1 MTAEIADRW
10 PTGTMAAMTATRRTQ
25 YSTQKLLG
33 PLRRGG
39 SARGL
44 LASGLGTAGVMLVW
58 IAAVAL
64 GASVER
70 GGAYEERVAGWDGGG
85 RYLALFRRESRTENL
100 GETLEAAFGDR
111 RMNPDLSNA
120 GGERERQAGEDAFLR
135 SIDAAWSA
143 ANVLYTGAAPS
154 GEQRLIVTESD
165 GRLGLRE
172 GDLIE
177 TINGEAAG
185 AAAWEKHVVRGVR
198 YDARSGRAYGQRIK
212 ITYRRGDETLRTEG
226 ATRLETRLEGG
237 GSYGEIR
244 GMIGSEVEPVIS
256 FNEAR
261 PEMQIMEG
269 IGGASA
275 GLVHALLYVDYLGEG
290 DLSGG
295 LVVAATGVIDAEG
308 RVATVGG
315 MEVKAD
321 AAAAS
326 GADVLFVPRTN
337 ARAAE
342 GRGVDVVAVGSL
354 HDAVRWLCRRGGTDA
369 ICARWA
375 ETDETGVRR

>member
-1 MTAEIADRW
+1 MTTEIADRP
-10 PTGTMAAMTATRRTQ
+10 PTDTMAAMTATRHTQ
-25 YSTQKLLG
+25 HDTQKILG
-33 PLRRGG
+33 SLRRGG

-44 LASGLGTAGVMLVW
+44 LASGLGTVVVLLAW
-58 IAAVAL
+58 ITAVAL
-64 GASVER
+64 GANVER
-70 GGAYEERVAGWDGGG
+70 GGAYEARVTGWEGAG

-100 GETLEAAFGDR
+100 SETLEAAFGNR
-111 RMNPDLSNA
+111 QMNPDLSNI
-120 GGERERQAGEDAFLR
+120 GGEHERQAGEVAFVR

-143 ANVLYTGAAPS
+143 ASVLYTGVAVS

-165 GRLGLRE
+165 GHLGLQE
-172 GDLIE
+172 GDVIE
-177 TINGEAAG
+177 AINGEAAET
-185 AAAWEKHVVRGVR
+185 ATWEKHVVRGVR
-198 YDARSGRAYGQRIK
+198 YDARSGLAYGQRIK

-226 ATRLETRLEGG
+226 ATQLETRLEGG

-244 GMIGSEVEPVIS
+244 GTIGSEVEPVLS
-256 FNEAR
+256 FDEAR
-261 PEMQIMEG
+261 PEMQIMKG

-275 GLVHALLYVDYLGEG
+275 GLIHALLYVDYLGDG

-315 MEVKAD
+315 VEVKAD

-326 GADVLFVPRTN
+326 RADVLFVPRTN

-354 HDAVRWLCRRGGTDA
+354 HDAVRWLCRQGGTDK

>member
-1 MTAEIADRW
+1 
-10 PTGTMAAMTATRRTQ
+10 MAAMTATRHTQ
-25 YSTQKLLG
+25 HGTQRPHG
-33 PLRRGG
+33 PFHRGG
-39 SARGL
+39 AARGV
-44 LASGLGTAGVMLVW
+44 LASGLGAVGVVLIW

-64 GASVER
+64 GANVER
-70 GGAYEERVAGWDGGG
+70 GGAYEERVAGWDEGG
-85 RYLALFRRESRTENL
+85 RYLALFRRESRTEDL

-143 ANVLYTGAAPS
+143 ANVLRTGTAPS
-154 GEQRLIVTESD
+154 GEQHLIVAESD

-177 TINGEAAG
+177 TINGESANM
-185 AAAWEKHVVRGVR
+185 AAWEKHVVRGVR
-198 YDARSGRAYGQRIK
+198 YDARSGMVYGQRINL
-212 ITYRRGDETLRTEG
+212 TYRRGEETLRTEG

-244 GMIGSEVEPVIS
+244 GTIGSEVEPVLS
-256 FNEAR
+256 FNDAR
-261 PEMQIMEG
+261 PEMEIMEG

-275 GLVHALLYVDYLGEG
+275 GLVHALLYIDYLGEG

-295 LVVAATGVIDAEG
+295 LVVAATGVIDTEG

-326 GADVLFVPRTN
+326 GADVLFVPRSN

-342 GRGVDVVAVGSL
+342 GRGVHVVAVGSL
-354 HDAVRWLCRRGGTDA
+354 HDAVRWLCRQGGTDT

-375 ETDETGVRR
+375 EIDEAGVRR